1 MWSPNF
7 AHTPKSSRFG
17 RFSPATRLLENRDS
31 NTFRNSPAEVEVLP
45 TFHRKGGGGLSGASS
60 TEAERT
66 ALISNSNSG
75 SGGGGGGGGGGGYDA
90 TLSSAPIAMGRH
102 GSRVSSP
109 GSPGGS
115 GPGAEPSSL

>member
-31 NTFRNSPAEVEVLP
+31 NTFRKSPAEVEVLP

-75 SGGGGGGGGGGGYDA
+75 SGGGGGGGGYDA